1 MDKERTR
8 ADIRNEIYILY
19 QKVTELKEKL
29 TSEKADI
36 DFKLSVLDKI
46 YLEKKQELELEQTAV
61 AECEVRKELGI

>member
-1 MDKERTR
+1 MNKERTR

-19 QKVTELKEKL
+19 QKVMELKEKL

-46 YLEKKQELELEQTAV
+46 YLEKKQELELEQTAI